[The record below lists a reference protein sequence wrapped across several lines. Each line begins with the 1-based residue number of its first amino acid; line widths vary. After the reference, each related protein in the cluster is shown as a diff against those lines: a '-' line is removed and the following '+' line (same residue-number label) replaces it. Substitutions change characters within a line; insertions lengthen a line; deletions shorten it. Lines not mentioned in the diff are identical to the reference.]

1 MDGYA
6 RLLRQKALLDWY
18 NSLSDDDKRLLVRL
32 VDTQR
37 TPAPATATAPRSFAR
52 GVGENV
58 VGNAVY
64 GLALA
69 VLKRIV
75 AKI

>member
-1 MDGYA
+1 M
-6 RLLRQKALLDWY
+6 LDWY
-18 NSLSDDDKRLLVRL
+18 NSLSDDDKRLLVRFL
-32 VDTQR
+32 DAPTQQK
-37 TPAPATATAPRSFAR
+37 TAPATATAPRSFAR

-69 VLKRIV
+69 ALKRIV
-75 AKI
+75 AKF

>member
-1 MDGYA
+1 M
-6 RLLRQKALLDWY
+6 LDWY

-37 TPAPATATAPRSFAR
+37 TPAPATAPRSFAR